1 MVGVGRGAV
10 LADRR
15 ARAIGA
21 IEPVVAV
28 GAQAAELAKPER
40 CEVAS
45 VRRDMVD
52 DGRGRDEASLQAEP
66 TQWLDHELMRSAAC
80 PAGGAIP
87 SVDQRRERHRRKVSF
102 SAPVSLPLFDTS
114 RKSSLSPMARDVTV

>member
-1 MVGVGRGAV
+1 MVRVGRRAV

-28 GAQAAELAKPER
+28 GAQAAELAEPER

-45 VRRDMVD
+45 VRLDMVS
-52 DGRGRDEASLQAEP
+52 DGRWRDEAGLQAKP
-66 TQWLDHELMRSAAC
+66 TQWLDHELMRSAAL
-80 PAGGAIP
+80 PASGAVP
-87 SVDQRRERHRRKVSF
+87 AMNFQTMRHLSVLV
-102 SAPVSLPLFDTS
+102 
-114 RKSSLSPMARDVTV
+114 

>member
-10 LADRR
+10 LADRG

-28 GAQAAELAKPER
+28 GAQAAELAEPER

-45 VRRDMVD
+45 VRLDMVG
-52 DGRGRDEASLQAEP
+52 DGRGRDETSLQAEP

-87 SVDQRRERHRRKVSF
+87 SVDLRRVRHRRVKSPF
-102 SAPVSLPLFDTS
+102 RLRYPS
-114 RKSSLSPMARDVTV
+114 RCL